1 MSPKFCTL
9 EQREMVLDSF
19 VKYTTLQEARDCTGL
34 SREIVHQI
42 LRAAEY
48 RGELRRMKQGTK
60 TIYVRRCLE

>member
-19 VKYTTLQEARDCTGL
+19 VRCTTVQDARNCTGL
-34 SREIVHQI
+34 SREIVRQA

-48 RGELRRMKQGTK
+48 RGELRRMKQGTE
-60 TIYVRRCLE
+60 TVYVRRCQK